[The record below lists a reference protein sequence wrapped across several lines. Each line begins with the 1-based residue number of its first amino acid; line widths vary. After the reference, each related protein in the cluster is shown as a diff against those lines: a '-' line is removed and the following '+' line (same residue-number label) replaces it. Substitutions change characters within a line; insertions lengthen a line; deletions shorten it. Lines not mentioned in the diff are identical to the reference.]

1 MNRSF
6 TLILTCTVVKFSR
19 DFHKSSNSSGTGAGW
34 RGKKE
39 TSSLDKSR
47 AIYFTFQVENEC
59 GEIPT
64 VLVQNKMD
72 LVDQC
77 VIDP

>member
-1 MNRSF
+1 MHLQIF
-6 TLILTCTVVKFSR
+6 LK
-19 DFHKSSNSSGTGAGW
+19 
-34 RGKKE
+34 
-39 TSSLDKSR
+39 
-47 AIYFTFQVENEC
+47 FQVENEC

-64 VLVQNKMD
+64 VLVQNKID